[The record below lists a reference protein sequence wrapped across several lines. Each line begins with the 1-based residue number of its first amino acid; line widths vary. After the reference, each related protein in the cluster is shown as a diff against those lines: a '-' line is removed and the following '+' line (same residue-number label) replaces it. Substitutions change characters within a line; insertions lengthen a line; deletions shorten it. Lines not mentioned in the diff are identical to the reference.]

1 LDECKK
7 ELEWYYKNSNIKYDA
22 NKEEDMASRI
32 LQDTVK
38 SLIDQSSN
46 DKKSDVNER
55 EDGN

>member
-32 LQDTVK
+32 LQDTVM
-38 SLIDQSSN
+38 SLINQSSDGKSEDDDEVN
-46 DKKSDVNER
+46 DR
-55 EDGN
+55 G